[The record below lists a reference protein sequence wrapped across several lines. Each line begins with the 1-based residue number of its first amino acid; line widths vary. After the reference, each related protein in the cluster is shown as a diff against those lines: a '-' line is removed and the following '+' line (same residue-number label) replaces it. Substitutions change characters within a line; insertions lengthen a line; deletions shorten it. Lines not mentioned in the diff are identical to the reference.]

1 MNLDFFAVISNLA
14 NLFVLV
20 AVGFLAARTGFF
32 NHNSSALFSRLL
44 LKITLPCT
52 IFISLVSRDY
62 DPKFVH
68 DSFIMIFLGL
78 VFFVSYLYLSKFI
91 ARLLNVPENS
101 RGVFAFAST
110 FSNSGF
116 MGFPIALALLGGE
129 GLALSVMLNVAMNLI
144 LYSLGVMEM
153 SEKNEGKISVKSIL
167 FSNIN
172 AAIVLSFIFYFG
184 RIKLPEFVAAPVTYL
199 SNITTPISMLIIG
212 IALSETKGLEILT
225 DVYVWECS
233 AMKLVIVPL
242 SLCAIFK
249 LIPISQNPLIAASFV
264 LANAMPAASTTVVL
278 TETLNNENVG
288 FAAKIMFVQNLLC
301 VITIPLVCMMI

>member
-1 MNLDFFAVISNLA
+1 MNLDFFAVMSNLIS
-14 NLFVLV
+14 LFALV
-20 AVGFLAARTGFF
+20 AVGFFAARAGLL
-32 NHNSSALFSRLL
+32 NHNSSALFSKLL

-62 DPKFVH
+62 DAKFVY
-68 DSFIMIFLGL
+68 DSIIVIILGVIF
-78 VFFVSYLYLSKFI
+78 YTATLYSSRFI
-91 ARLLNVPENS
+91 ARFLNVPENS

-129 GLALSVMLNVAMNLI
+129 GLVLSVMLNVALNI
-144 LYSLGVMEM
+144 TLYSIGIFEL
-153 SEKNEGKISVKSIL
+153 SDKNSSKINVKSIL

-184 RIKLPEFVAAPVTYL
+184 QIKLPDFIAAPVTYI
-199 SNITTPISMLIIG
+199 SNITTPISMFVIG
-212 IALSETKGLEILT
+212 TALTELNGL
-225 DVYVWECS
+225 YVFRDKYVLECS
-233 AMKLVIVPL
+233 AMRLVIVPL
-242 SLCAIFK
+242 CVWAIFK
-249 LIPISQNPLIAASFV
+249 LIPVNQNPLIAASFV

-301 VITIPLVCMMI
+301 LITIPLVCMII